1 MTRATK
7 VMLEQY
13 EAQIASLKRS
23 YKSFKAD
30 LEKLD
35 DKSLFYETN
44 AIRVLLA
51 MKELKDEYTTLENV
65 IHGIKAANEELE
77 LV

>member
-1 MTRATK
+1 MTKSTK

-13 EAQIASLKRS
+13 EARIASLKRS

-35 DKSLFYETN
+35 DKSLCYETH
-44 AIRVLLA
+44 AIRVLLG

-65 IHGIKAANEELE
+65 ILSIKAANKE

>member
-35 DKSLFYETN
+35 DKSLFMRPTQS
-44 AIRVLLA
+44 
-51 MKELKDEYTTLENV
+51 EYYSP
-65 IHGIKAANEELE
+65 
-77 LV
+77 